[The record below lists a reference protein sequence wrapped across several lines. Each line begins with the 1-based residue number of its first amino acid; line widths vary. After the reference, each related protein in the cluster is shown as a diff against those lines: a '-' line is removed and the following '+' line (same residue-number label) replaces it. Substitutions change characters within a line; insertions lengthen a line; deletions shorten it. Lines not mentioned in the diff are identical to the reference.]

1 MAGRILVAY
10 ATGEGHTA
18 HVAQA
23 LAARLRER
31 GASTYIA
38 DLEEE
43 KPDLAGFDAVA
54 LGGSVHAGK
63 FQAELRRFASKHRG
77 RLNELPSW
85 FFGVSL
91 SQAGK
96 QAPID
101 PENARRQIETF
112 LEEAGWT
119 PKGVLSVGGALKY
132 REYNIFK
139 RNLMKHVAATAGE
152 STDTSRDW
160 DYTNW
165 QQVDAFA
172 DQVWDTL
179 TGAAAW
185 H

>member
-1 MAGRILVAY
+1 MTRVLVVY
-10 ATGEGHTA
+10 GTGEGHTA

-23 LAARLRER
+23 LAARLRDR

-43 KPDLAGFDAVA
+43 SPDVSGFDGVAV
-54 LGGSVHAGK
+54 GGSVHAGK
-63 FQAELRRFASKHRG
+63 FQSEVREYVKEHADW
-77 RLNELPSW
+77 LNGSPAW

-96 QAPID
+96 RAPID
-101 PENARRQIETF
+101 PENAKKQIDGLFEET
-112 LEEAGWT
+112 GWT
-119 PKGVLSVGGALKY
+119 PRGVLSVGGALKY
-132 REYNIFK
+132 REYNFFK
-139 RNLMKHVAATAGE
+139 RSLMKHVAANAGE
-152 STDTSRDW
+152 DTDTTRDW

-172 DQVWDTL
+172 DQIWEAFAPV
-179 TGAAAW
+179 AAR

>member
-1 MAGRILVAY
+1 MTRILVVY
-10 ATGEGHTA
+10 GTGEGHTA

-31 GASTYIA
+31 GAATYIA

-43 KPDLAGFDAVA
+43 SPDAGGFDSVV

-63 FQAELRRFASKHRG
+63 FQAHVRDYIKQHADW
-77 RLNELPSW
+77 LNREPSW

-96 QAPID
+96 RAPID
-101 PENARRQIETF
+101 PANARKQLDGLFEET
-112 LEEAGWT
+112 GWM
-119 PKGVLSVGGALKY
+119 PRGVLSVGGALKY
-132 REYNIFK
+132 REYNFFK
-139 RNLMKHVAATAGE
+139 RSLMKHVAESAGE
-152 STDTSRDW
+152 DTDTSRDW

-172 DQVWDTL
+172 DQVWDAL
-179 TGAAAW
+179 AAAPAG

>member
-1 MAGRILVAY
+1 MTRILIVY
-10 ATGEGHTA
+10 GTGEGHTA

-23 LAARLRER
+23 IAARLRER

-43 KPDLAGFDAVA
+43 SPELTGFDSVA
-54 LGGSVHAGK
+54 IGGSVHAGK
-63 FQAELRRFASKHRG
+63 FQSEVRDYVKQHVDWFNRSPA
-77 RLNELPSW
+77 W

-96 QAPID
+96 RAPID
-101 PENARRQIETF
+101 PENARKQIDGFFEET
-112 LEEAGWT
+112 GWA
-119 PKGVLSVGGALKY
+119 PRGVLSVGGALKY
-132 REYNIFK
+132 REYNVFK
-139 RNLMKHVAATAGE
+139 RSIMKHVAAKAGE

-165 QQVDAFA
+165 QQVDGFA
-172 DQVWDTL
+172 DQIWEAV
-179 TGAAAW
+179 AAAPAG